1 MAKTGLSKVIHLY
14 IKADQKSFLYR
25 HIIIAHNNPTE
36 CLPFH
41 FVGYMYKYCQN
52 KKYMKKFIF
61 SLSFLAGTMTSI
73 AVAQDL
79 QSKDVPEAVKTAFT
93 KKYPDAKK
101 VSWEKEKGNYEANWG
116 GKSGEDSSVT
126 FTPSAIFVEIVVTI
140 PVSQLPSGVAP
151 YVNNHYKGAKI
162 REAGK
167 VTDAAGRQMYEA
179 EIKGKDLIF
188 DENGVFLKED

>member
-1 MAKTGLSKVIHLY
+1 
-14 IKADQKSFLYR
+14 
-25 HIIIAHNNPTE
+25 
-36 CLPFH
+36 
-41 FVGYMYKYCQN
+41 
-52 KKYMKKFIF
+52 MKKFIF
-61 SLSFLAGTMTSI
+61 SLSIFAGTMTSI

-79 QSKDVPEAVKTAFT
+79 KSKDVPESVKTAFA

-126 FTPSAIFVEIVVTI
+126 FTPSAIFVEIVVAI
-140 PVSQLPSGVAP
+140 PVSQLPPGVAP
-151 YVNNHYKGAKI
+151 YVNKQYKGAKI

-167 VTDAAGRQMYEA
+167 VTDAAGRHMYEA

-188 DENGVFLKED
+188 DEKGVFLKED